1 MRFTFIHAADLH
13 IDSPLAGLGC
23 KDSSVRE
30 RFARAG
36 RQAVENLIAETI
48 NAKAAFLLICG
59 DIFDGD
65 WKDVSTGLFLV
76 RELAKLER
84 AGIGAFVVKGNHDFE
99 SAMSRALP
107 FPDGVKFFS
116 SRKAE
121 SHAIDELR
129 VALHGRSFASRL
141 VGPEFVASY
150 PARRD
155 GWFNIGLLHT
165 ALDGTRGHESYAPC
179 SVEDLKRFGYDYWA
193 LGHVHEAEEVSRD
206 PWIVYP
212 GNIQGRH
219 VREAGAK
226 GAMRVTV
233 EDGRVV
239 EAQRIALDAARWANV
254 GVDVSAC
261 ADESAALAAAEA
273 RIGEEQAGAEGRA
286 LAARVTFEGDTPLHA
301 RLVARRETLE
311 EELRAIGFRYAED
324 LWVES
329 LKLAT
334 TAPSR
339 ETALLG
345 EADALDVEAL
355 LAAAAA
361 DPEFA
366 QALAELIGEIDDRLP
381 RELRGALAPDGDA
394 LTELSTEARDRLCGE
409 LFSREATP

>member
-1 MRFTFIHAADLH
+1 
-13 IDSPLAGLGC
+13 
-23 KDSSVRE
+23 
-30 RFARAG
+30 
-36 RQAVENLIAETI
+36 
-48 NAKAAFLLICG
+48 
-59 DIFDGD
+59 
-65 WKDVSTGLFLV
+65 
-76 RELAKLER
+76 
-84 AGIGAFVVKGNHDFE
+84 
-99 SAMSRALP
+99 MSRALP